1 MYSKN
6 YFIFLFLVLI
16 FNPHPLIFLILLT
29 EKSFVCV
36 RYKIYIE
43 GLAWSVSDKY
53 ILACDSM
60 TLLVRPR
67 YYDFFI
73 RGMVPLEHYWPI
85 RDNSKCTSLKFAVE
99 WGNNHTEKVTLS
111 LSLSVEMFS
120 HKVCIQPTNL
130 MGLVFHRF
138 GLNWF
143 FLSSNQVGFW
153 VDKMFN
159 QSDPTH
165 TINCLKKYMYFK
177 IISLIISD
185 FKILSKILVF
195 GTQF

>member
-6 YFIFLFLVLI
+6 YFILLFLVLI
-16 FNPHPLIFLILLT
+16 FNPHPLIFLILLI
-29 EKSFVCV
+29 EKSFVYV

-85 RDNSKCTSLKFAVE
+85 RDNGKCTSLKFAVE
-99 WGNNHTEKVTLS
+99 WGNNHTEKVTL
-111 LSLSVEMFS
+111 
-120 HKVCIQPTNL
+120 T
-130 MGLVFHRF
+130 
-138 GLNWF
+138 
-143 FLSSNQVGFW
+143 
-153 VDKMFN
+153 
-159 QSDPTH
+159 
-165 TINCLKKYMYFK
+165 
-177 IISLIISD
+177 LIIY
-185 FKILSKILVF
+185 
-195 GTQF
+195 